1 MSVRNSLSIVF
12 ALALAGGS
20 LAIELPPD
28 QEVLEGL
35 YSASRDRSGRLE
47 LVDSVLDDIEGGSY
61 LYSSDTRRKAFE
73 VILSDRM
80 REYQSRLRKIASMNV
95 SSKAEESTLDA
106 IVVSNALQI
115 LRLFEDDGAI
125 ALSRDQLQSSS
136 DPLVVAASIQ
146 NLNEFGDWSSA
157 KSVLDA
163 LRKSLEAQPSL
174 LVAQRAV
181 RFLERSGTLGSE
193 ICRVVSKV
201 RTEYAGQLGSPN
213 SILAED
219 LSADLEAISERCR
232 DCEE

>member
-163 LRKSLEAQPSL
+163 LRKSLD
-174 LVAQRAV
+174 LVDIQAIEPQA
-181 RFLERSGTLGSE
+181 ERSALSLASILGSS
-193 ICRVVSKV
+193 IAQARK
-201 RTEYAGQLGSPN
+201 EYSSSP
-213 SILAED
+213 
-219 LSADLEAISERCR
+219 
-232 DCEE
+232 